1 MNIYHMFFFE
11 PFSFLFLF
19 LKEMVNNHF
28 MLLLVLILLK
38 LSQFSFSHFKP
49 PYYHK
54 HQKKKKKGERKRK
67 SDLSD
72 FAIIIPEGN
81 YHNFFSFHSTASYL
95 KFLLEPER
103 LLYSRISPKTKLL
116 VTIAALTSNLLNP
129 QQNAARNAQRVQ
141 SPKANIAVMSDK
153 LKQQELLPLPRKQA
167 FPSEQFHPRIHNLKL
182 CKGMLVLT
190 PLLAALTTRLTLLG

>member
-1 MNIYHMFFFE
+1 MNIYHMFSFE

-28 MLLLVLILLK
+28 MLLLVLIFLK
-38 LSQFSFSHFKP
+38 LSQVSFSHFKP
-49 PYYHK
+49 LHYHK
-54 HQKKKKKGERKRK
+54 YQKKKRERERERERK

-116 VTIAALTSNLLNP
+116 VTIAALPSSLLNP
-129 QQNAARNAQRVQ
+129 QQNAARNALR
-141 SPKANIAVMSDK
+141 S
-153 LKQQELLPLPRKQA
+153 LPRQ
-167 FPSEQFHPRIHNLKL
+167 
-182 CKGMLVLT
+182 
-190 PLLAALTTRLTLLG
+190 TLLWWVTNRNNRSCSCCHGNRPFHLSRSIPGFTV